1 MNAVALAGA
10 ASFADKLYKAFLFED
25 RWMLYLKGLGTT
37 LGITVGAI
45 CISTVLGMVL
55 CLMRL
60 SKHRILRW
68 PAQAY
73 IDVIRGIPVVVQLL
87 IMYNVVLLNVTD
99 NKMVVAILA
108 FGLNSTAY
116 MAEIYRS
123 GINAVDPGQM
133 EAGRSLG
140 LNRMQT
146 MWHIIFPQALKN
158 CLPTY
163 TSEFIVLVKETAVVG
178 YIALVDLTKVYSSV
192 QSLTYDAAAPLFIIA
207 VAYFAITKTLSVIF
221 GRMER
226 RLQESDRR

>member
-1 MNAVALAGA
+1 
-10 ASFADKLYKAFLFED
+10 
-25 RWMLYLKGLGTT
+25 
-37 LGITVGAI
+37 
-45 CISTVLGMVL
+45 
-55 CLMRL
+55 MRL
-60 SKHRILRW
+60 SSHRILRW
-68 PAQAY
+68 PAQTY
-73 IDVIRGIPVVVQLL
+73 IDVIRGVPVVVQLL
-87 IMYNVVLLNVTD
+87 IMYNVILLHVTD
-99 NKMVVAILA
+99 NKIVVAIIA
-108 FGLNSTAY
+108 FGVNSSAY

-140 LNRMQT
+140 LTQVQT

-207 VAYFAITKTLSVIF
+207 LAYFIITKTLAVIF
-221 GRMER
+221 ARMER
-226 RLQESDRR
+226 RLRESDRR